1 MLISSMITHATA
13 QEKMLAEAVS
23 IGDELLR
30 RETVTPGSIPWSV
43 AFPPDGRGLTWRQP
57 ENLYSG
63 VSGIALFLTE
73 LYHHTQNASYREAAL
88 RAMRWVTGHCRQ
100 TPAEGYGFGA
110 GRLGASYV
118 LLKLHAATH
127 DPALLEEAL
136 DLARPAVDSFLPSRH
151 TTNALFEGRAGALL
165 VLLHLYRASGQ
176 PWLLAHVTAFVDK
189 LLDEARYDE
198 VGIYWDRSRNSTKGL
213 CSFAHGT
220 AGIGYVFS
228 ELGRCFH
235 NDAFHTVA
243 RQAFAYVN
251 HHWREEAQNWPDYRK
266 DITSPD
272 RQRFYERAYR
282 NGDLEAFAGTF
293 TDTSWA
299 HGAAGIGLSRVEPAG
314 RADSGACLADV
325 ERAARAVAGR
335 HPLRAAGTP
344 SPGPHSLYAG
354 LAGEGMFWLEA
365 YRATGHPPYL
375 AYAQAAAEYLQAQ
388 AGDAGDATTD
398 FGLLSGR
405 AGLGYFYLQLA
416 SPAAGDS
423 VLRPRLRDGDNPPAT
438 GPDGF
443 SGPEVRKKLVAAS
456 FPRTVE
462 LLGRVVPD
470 ALSRYFREEPGGP
483 AGAADFMGTARQ
495 WIAQMVDPDQEV
507 LQHGLD
513 LETARFEITCRL
525 NNAYLNM
532 RERFAEEETNRL
544 LDLDEEVLYRTPFK
558 MSGEAVV
565 VRAREDEQLLRKAGA
580 RLTEETLGEIMG
592 SYGGQ
597 AILVMPSS
605 HYQVQ
610 EYYFNVDMLIL
621 DRLVAPMPLGQAC
634 EEVISLFLPNTELFV
649 EKMAYFCL
657 LESGDKFP
665 EQFRRLI
672 LLIMRKC
679 IEAGTLVPAETP
691 RPAGHAARAAAGA

>member
-1 MLISSMITHATA
+1 
-13 QEKMLAEAVS
+13 MLAEAVS

-30 RETVTPGSIPWSV
+30 RATLAPGSIPWSV
-43 AFPPDGRGLTWRQP
+43 VYPPDGRGLTWRQP

-73 LYHHTQNASYREAAL
+73 LYHHTQNGSYREAAL

-100 TPAEGYGFGA
+100 TPAEGYGFCA

-136 DLARPAVDSFLPSRH
+136 DLARPAVDSFLPNRH
-151 TTNALFEGRAGALL
+151 TTNSLFEGRAGALL
-165 VLLHLYRASGQ
+165 VLLHLYQASGQ

-228 ELGRCFH
+228 ELGRCFN
-235 NDAFHTVA
+235 NDAFHAVA

-251 HHWREEAQNWPDYRK
+251 HHWSEEAQNWPDYRK
-266 DITSPD
+266 DITGLD
-272 RQRFYERAYR
+272 GQRFYERAYL

-314 RADSGACLADV
+314 LPDYEACLADV
-325 ERAARAVAGR
+325 GRAARTAAGR
-335 HPLRAAGTP
+335 HPLLAAGTP
-344 SPGPHSLYAG
+344 SPGPQSLYAG
-354 LAGEGMFWLEA
+354 LAGEGVCWLEA

-375 AYAQAAAEYLQAQ
+375 AYAQAAAEHLQAQ

-423 VLRPRLRDGDNPPAT
+423 VLRPRLRHGSNPPAT

-443 SGPEVRKKLVAAS
+443 SGPEVRKKLVAGS
-456 FPRTVE
+456 FPRTVQ
-462 LLGRVVPD
+462 LLGRVVPG
-470 ALSRYFREEPGGP
+470 ALSHYFGEEPVGP
-483 AGAADFMGTARQ
+483 SGAADFLGSARQ
-495 WIAQMVDPDQEV
+495 WIAQMTDPDQEV
-507 LQHGLD
+507 LQHVLG

-532 RERFAEEETNRL
+532 RERFAEDEINRL
-544 LDLDEEVLYRTPFK
+544 LDLEEEALYRMPFK

-565 VRAREDEQLLRKAGA
+565 VRARQDEQLLRNAGA
-580 RLTEETLGEIMG
+580 RLTEDNLADMLGLYG
-592 SYGGQ
+592 SQ
-597 AILVMPSS
+597 AVLVMPSS
-605 HYQVQ
+605 HYHAQ
-610 EYYFNVDMLIL
+610 EYYFNVDIL
-621 DRLVAPMPLGQAC
+621 VLDKLTRPMPLAQAC
-634 EEVISLFLPNTELFV
+634 EELMDFFLPNTALFV

-657 LESGDKFP
+657 LEAGDKLP
-665 EQFRRLI
+665 VQFRQLLRLI
-672 LLIMRKC
+672 MKKC
-679 IEAGTLVPAETP
+679 IEVGILVPAQAP
-691 RPAGHAARAAAGA
+691 RPAGA